1 MKLLHKTWL
10 LPVILLIICTPAQAQ
25 LWKKI
30 KDQAKN
36 TVNHASWPAQSP
48 PDPAVD
54 TSTIHPDTV
63 KPSAPSPAATPS
75 TTTQPTPAAYANYDF
90 VAGDKIIFQPDFSSE
105 ADAEVPS
112 HFTITSGSA
121 EMQTLDGQKVL
132 HLDPGTGASVLPLM
146 NSLHYLPDQFTVEF
160 DILFEGLQATRF
172 DPMMDFLVN
181 FHTPEDQNYNGYPK
195 YSFRLA
201 GNDRYY
207 WAGQPAQLVPP
218 PVKAS
223 LATPGAWHHIAIY
236 LNKALGKVYIDQYR
250 LAATNAV
257 PQGAG
262 HLAIRSNGKYGLF
275 IKDVRIAQGGD
286 DKYKKIVTEGKFITH
301 GILFDM
307 NKASIKPESTGALK
321 EIVSLMKAHPDLQFE
336 IDGHTDS
343 DGNPDANVRLSQ
355 QRADAV
361 KAALVNRGIDASRLS
376 TKGFGAS
383 KPMDT
388 NGTAEGKANNRRV
401 EFIRQGIRKG

>member
-1 MKLLHKTWL
+1 MKLLHTTRL
-10 LPVILLIICTPAQAQ
+10 LPVILLITCTPAQAQ
-25 LWKKI
+25 TARSSAAGSTATA
-30 KDQAKN
+30 Q
-36 TVNHASWPAQSP
+36 PAG
-48 PDPAVD
+48 
-54 TSTIHPDTV
+54 T
-63 KPSAPSPAATPS
+63 
-75 TTTQPTPAAYANYDF
+75 AAYANYDF

-105 ADAEVPS
+105 ADAEIPS
-112 HFTITSGSA
+112 HFTVTSGSA
-121 EMQTLDGQKVL
+121 EIQTVDGQKVL
-132 HLDPGTGASVLPLM
+132 HLDPGTGACVLPLM

-160 DILFEGLQATRF
+160 DMLFEGLQATRF

-181 FHTPEDQNYNGYPK
+181 FHAPEDRNYNGYPK

-201 GNDRYY
+201 SNDRYY
-207 WAGQPAQLVPP
+207 WAGQPAQQVPP
-218 PVKAS
+218 SVKAS
-223 LATPGAWHHIAIY
+223 LSTPGAWHHIAIY

-250 LAATNAV
+250 LAATNTV

-262 HLAIRSNGKYGLF
+262 HLAIRSNGKYGVF

-301 GILFDM
+301 GILFDV
-307 NKASIKPESTGALK
+307 NKASIKPESTGSLK
-321 EIVSLMKAHPDLQFE
+321 EITTLMKAHPDLQFE

-343 DGNPDANVRLSQ
+343 DGNPDANLQLSR

-361 KAALVNRGIDASRLS
+361 KAALVDMGVDAGRLT

-401 EFIRQGIRKG
+401 EFIRKGAATSQRTTS